1 MSERKSTILL
11 VDDEELP
18 LMLRKLVLE
27 KHDYGVITATS
38 AADAVKILKS
48 NHVDLVLTDQLMP
61 GGTGTDLA
69 REIRQLRLQLPVVLL
84 SGVNEIPHDADAADL
99 FISKIEGPAVM
110 CEKIAGLL
118 KRSDGGL
125 RSDSAGCQRSRTD
138 ASTGG

>member
-38 AADAVKILKS
+38 AAQAIQILKT
-48 NHVDLVLTDQLMP
+48 NPVDLVLTDQLMP

-69 REIRQLRLQLPVVLL
+69 REIRQLRLELPVVLL
-84 SGVNEIPHDADAADL
+84 SGVNEIPHDAQAADL
-99 FISKIEGPAVM
+99 FISKIEGPEVL
-110 CEKIAGLL
+110 CEKIGVLL
-118 KRSDGGL
+118 KRAAGGL
-125 RSDSAGCQRSRTD
+125 HSNSASCQL
-138 ASTGG
+138 

>member
-1 MSERKSTILL
+1 LSKSKSTILL

-118 KRSDGGL
+118 KRADGGL